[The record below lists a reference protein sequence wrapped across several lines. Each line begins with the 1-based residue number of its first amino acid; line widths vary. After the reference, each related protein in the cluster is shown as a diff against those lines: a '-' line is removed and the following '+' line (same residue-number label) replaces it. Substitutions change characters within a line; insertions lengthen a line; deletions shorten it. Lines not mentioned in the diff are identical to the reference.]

1 MTEAIIAAAIKKL
14 ADVLIKEACSLH
26 GVDGK
31 ISEVKLQLGQM
42 QRFLKDAD
50 SKSKGGDERVKG
62 WVSDVRSVAYE
73 TEDAIDKFLFEANYL
88 RFGFIPNR
96 ILARRTLG
104 QKIYKIQAKLRIIS
118 ESRTT
123 FGIQEF
129 SQDRCQPSFKRHV
142 LPDVDK
148 DDVVGL
154 EDQKQEVIDLLLHG
168 QDNQIRLVVTIVG
181 PGGLGKTT
189 LAQKVYSSSTIKSHF
204 DLCLWITVSKDFNIV
219 DILKKMHQ
227 KLADYTEAKGETEGD
242 KVVYLLGEVNIL
254 LKMKKYL
261 IVLDDVWSEDV
272 FVQLETGLVDIGNG
286 SRVLM
291 TSRFLNVANHADST
305 GVYHLR
311 FLNESKSLELFLK
324 KALQTRDPSPECPD
338 ELLDLARKLVKRC
351 DGLPLALIVLG
362 GLLSI
367 KPPTHRDWSRMVERL
382 DWHIVGRECM
392 EILATSYDDLPYF
405 LKSCFRYLAC
415 FPEDYKIVAKPL
427 MKMWIAEGLIEPRE
441 EAQLEDY
448 AEDYLEELAQR
459 CLVQVAERTFNG
471 AIKTI
476 RVHDLLRE
484 VALCEAKENDFLV
497 IWKEND
503 LGRDV
508 NMTRRI
514 AFHEGIDGNRTTDLH
529 KDLTKISMPKLR
541 TFLNFNQC
549 IFIGTI
555 GFILLRVL
563 ELRNTQS
570 FKELPMDLK
579 NLIHLRYLGLR
590 GTGVNVIPT
599 WIGHL
604 HLQTFDIRGTQIR
617 ELPEHFWEVTSLRH
631 VHSSDIYEFDT
642 KINGPP
648 ATANLN
654 NLRSIGRF
662 LVPKSWN
669 KSLPHIP
676 GIRKLQLRCQVE
688 DDGKL
693 IHNLLSKLS
702 KLLSVRLDNFYPPQN
717 IIDLSTSP
725 SYENIHTLF
734 LSGYK
739 TLPSVQIAKLPPNL
753 TKLTLSSFFF
763 LEDPMPTL
771 AKLCSLK
778 SLEMNS
784 IRVVGDAMVCSSGGF
799 PRLQN
804 VKLDDVLTIIIWNVE
819 YGAFPMLKYLDIS
832 ACYSLNALPDR
843 RYATNLQKLRID
855 AAPF

>member
-42 QRFLKDAD
+42 QRFLKDAN
-50 SKSKGGDERVKG
+50 SKSKGGDERVKA

-73 TEDAIDKFLFEANYL
+73 TEDAIDKFLFEAIYL
-88 RFGFIPNR
+88 RFGFIPSR

-154 EDQKQEVIDLLLHG
+154 EDQKQEVIDLLLHR

-189 LAQKVYSSSTIKSHF
+189 LAQKVYSSSTVKSHF
-204 DLCLWITVSKDFNIV
+204 DLCLWITVSKDFNLV

-227 KLADYTEAKGETEGD
+227 KLAGYTEVKGETEGD
-242 KVVYLLGEVNIL
+242 KVIYLLGEVNVL

-272 FVQLETGLVDIGNG
+272 FIQLETGLVDIGNG
-286 SRVLM
+286 NRVLM
-291 TSRFLNVANHADST
+291 TIRFLNVANRADST

-405 LKSCFRYLAC
+405 LKSCFR
-415 FPEDYKIVAKPL
+415 
-427 MKMWIAEGLIEPRE
+427 
-441 EAQLEDY
+441 
-448 AEDYLEELAQR
+448 

-549 IFIGTI
+549 IFIEPDSLE
-555 GFILLRVL
+555 ILGI
-563 ELRNTQS
+563 EGDGSKCNS
-570 FKELPMDLK
+570 KF
-579 NLIHLRYLGLR
+579 
-590 GTGVNVIPT
+590 PT

-642 KINGPP
+642 KIKGPP

-662 LVPKSWN
+662 LVSKSWN

-717 IIDLSTSP
+717 IIDLSNSP

-734 LSGYK
+734 LSGYE
-739 TLPSVQIAKLPPNL
+739 TIQIAKLPPNL
-753 TKLTLSSFFF
+753 TKLTLSSFLFM
-763 LEDPMPTL
+763 EDPMPTL

-784 IRVVGDAMVCSSGGF
+784 IRIVGGRMVCSSGGF

-804 VKLDDVLTIIIWNVE
+804 LKLDDVLTIIIWNVE

-832 ACYSLNALPDR
+832 ACYSLNALPDL
-843 RYATNLQKLRID
+843 RYATNLQELRID

>member
-1 MTEAIIAAAIKKL
+1 MTEAIVAAAIKKL
-14 ADVLIKEACSLH
+14 TDLLIKEVCSMH

-31 ISEVKLQLGQM
+31 IGEVKLQLTQM

-73 TEDAIDKFLFEANYL
+73 TEDAIDKFLSEASYL
-88 RFGFIPNR
+88 RFGLIPNS

-129 SQDRCQPSFKRHV
+129 SQDRYQPSFKRHV

-168 QDNQIRLVVTIVG
+168 QGNQTRHVVTIVG

-189 LAQKVYSSSTIKSHF
+189 LAQKVYSSSTVKSHF

-219 DILKKMHQ
+219 DILKKIHQ
-227 KLADYTEAKGETEGD
+227 KLADYTEVKGETEGD
-242 KVVYLLGEVNIL
+242 KLVYLLGEVNVL

-261 IVLDDVWSEDV
+261 IILDDVWSEDV
-272 FVQLETGLVDIGNG
+272 FIQLETGLVDIGNG

-291 TSRFLNVANHADST
+291 TSRFLNVANRADST

-311 FLNESKSLELFLK
+311 FLNKSKSLELFLK
-324 KALQTRDPSPECPD
+324 KALQSRDPSPECPD
-338 ELLDLARKLVKRC
+338 ELLDLARQLVKRC

-367 KPPTHRDWSRMVERL
+367 KPPTHRDWSRVVERL

-405 LKSCFRYLAC
+405 LKSCFRYVAC
-415 FPEDYKIVAKPL
+415 FPEDYKIAAKPL
-427 MKMWIAEGLIEPRE
+427 MKMWIAEGLIEPRG

-459 CLVQVAERTFNG
+459 
-471 AIKTI
+471 
-476 RVHDLLRE
+476 
-484 VALCEAKENDFLV
+484 
-497 IWKEND
+497 
-503 LGRDV
+503 
-508 NMTRRI
+508 
-514 AFHEGIDGNRTTDLH
+514 
-529 KDLTKISMPKLR
+529 
-541 TFLNFNQC
+541 
-549 IFIGTI
+549 GT
-555 GFILLRVL
+555 
-563 ELRNTQS
+563 E
-570 FKELPMDLK
+570 
-579 NLIHLRYLGLR
+579 
-590 GTGVNVIPT
+590 
-599 WIGHL
+599 
-604 HLQTFDIRGTQIR
+604 IR
-617 ELPEHFWEVTSLRH
+617 ELPELFWEVTSLRH
-631 VHSSDIYEFDT
+631 VHSSDIYELVT
-642 KINGPP
+642 EIEGPP

-676 GIRKLQLRCQVE
+676 GIRKLQLSCQVE

-693 IHNLLSKLS
+693 IHDLLSKLS
-702 KLLSVRLDNFYPPQN
+702 KLLSVRLDYFYPPQN

-734 LSGYK
+734 LSGQE
-739 TLPSVQIAKLPPNL
+739 TVPLPSVHIAKLPPNL
-753 TKLTLSSFFF
+753 TKLTLSSFLFK
-763 LEDPMPTL
+763 EDPMPTL

-784 IRVVGDAMVCSSGGF
+784 IRLEMNIMGDTMVCSSGGF

-804 VKLDDVLTIIIWNVE
+804 LKLDDVLTIIIWNVE
-819 YGAFPMLKYLDIS
+819 YGAFPMLKYLYIR
-832 ACYSLNALPDR
+832 ACYWLNALPD
-843 RYATNLQKLRID
+843 LRKQ
-855 AAPF
+855 APTSCIHYSWTTLTIITITSSNF